1 MFVFVANK
9 GTPKVLSTQYSV
21 RAVVRHSARC
31 RGFTLLEVAVAAAVL
46 VLLMAVTVQMLGW
59 AAAERRAAE
68 RRQWALQEAT
78 NVLERL
84 TAQSWDSLTAEAV
97 ASVELSSQARAVLPD
112 AELKIEVTNRP
123 GPPSAKQLVVDVRW
137 QRPAGQSVASVRLSS
152 WVYRRGGGE

>member
-1 MFVFVANK
+1 MLVFVENK
-9 GTPKVLSTQYSV
+9 ETPKVLSTQYSV
-21 RAVVRHSARC
+21 RAVVRHSARR
-31 RGFTLLEVAVAAAVL
+31 RGFTLLEVSVAAAVL
-46 VLLMAVTVQMLGW
+46 VMLMAVTVQMLGW
-59 AAAERRAAE
+59 AAGERRAAE

-84 TAQSWDSLTAEAV
+84 TAQSWASLTAEAV
-97 ASVELSSQARAVLPD
+97 ASVELSPQARAVLPD
-112 AELKIEVTNRP
+112 AELKIEVTSRP